1 MTALPKITVV
11 TPSYNQAAF
20 LETTIRS
27 VLGQRYPH
35 LEYMVLDGGSTDG
48 SAAIIQQYEREL
60 AFSISERDGGQ
71 ANAINRGFARATG
84 DIFCWINS
92 DDFHFP
98 DTLWRVAALLGPR
111 VDEPVI
117 LTGSCLVF
125 EEPSGKCRIETPV
138 LHDPARL
145 RRCDTIVQPSTFWTA
160 AAWRKTGPLD
170 DARHFAFDWEWLL
183 RALECCAFEQ
193 TPDLLA
199 AYRVH
204 PAHKTGSGSDARRAE
219 ILRVMRE
226 FAPPRTAEMYEW
238 IRQRPQ
244 FWPAVRTYRNWRGLN
259 LPPWVAL
266 ALTPRLLA
274 VPARFPRAEL
284 LDCFNML

>member
-111 VDEPVI
+111 VDEPRIV
-117 LTGSCLVF
+117 TGSCLVF
-125 EEPSGKCRIETPV
+125 EQPSGKCRIEAPV
-138 LHDPARL
+138 PHDPARL

-204 PAHKTGSGSDARRAE
+204 PAHKTGSGSDARREE
-219 ILRVMRE
+219 ILRVMRD

>member
-1 MTALPKITVV
+1 MESLPSITVV

-27 VLGQRYPH
+27 VLGQRYPR

-48 SAAIIQQYEREL
+48 SAAIIRQYEREL
-60 AFSISERDGGQ
+60 AFCISEPDGGQ

-84 DIFCWINS
+84 DIFCWLNS

-98 DTLWRVAALLGPR
+98 DTLRRVAALLGPR
-111 VDEPVI
+111 MDEPVI
-117 LTGSCLVF
+117 VTGGCLLF
-125 EEPSGKCRIETPV
+125 EQGSWKCWIKTPPS
-138 LHDPARL
+138 HDPARL
-145 RRCDTIVQPSTFWTA
+145 RRCDTIVQPGTFWTA
-160 AAWRKTGPLD
+160 AAWRKVGPLD
-170 DARHFAFDWEWLL
+170 GARHFAFDWEWFL

-193 TPDLLA
+193 TPQLLA

-204 PAHKTGSGSDARRAE
+204 PAHKTGGGGDARREE

-226 FAPPRTAEMYEW
+226 FSPARTAEMYEW
-238 IRQRPQ
+238 IRQRPR
-244 FWPAVRTYRNWRGLN
+244 FWPAVKRYSDWRGLN
-259 LPPWVAL
+259 LPPWIAR

-274 VPARFPRAEL
+274 VPARFPREEL
-284 LDCFNML
+284 LDCFHML